1 MASLLR
7 ILCSAPRSRPGERSG
22 RPLSTGRSVNR
33 RAICGSRWVEVVNRI
48 FAGTRLV
55 PSNVLTDAEDGLLM
69 LTLASHSGPYPTCPS
84 TFA

>member
-1 MASLLR
+1 MFRPPLSARGAFRPAAVDGQVRQPASDLR
-7 ILCSAPRSRPGERSG
+7 IE
-22 RPLSTGRSVNR
+22 V
-33 RAICGSRWVEVVNRI
+33 GSKIVTRI
-48 FAGTRLV
+48 FPGTRLM

>member
-1 MASLLR
+1 MF
-7 ILCSAPRSRPGERSG
+7 RP
-22 RPLSTGRSVNR
+22 PLSARGAFRPAAVDGQVRHR